1 MWSEILLIICSLI
14 SIGILL
20 FYSGKNYLH
29 LRCFLSISLICIIA
43 SISASFFFSEF
54 ETEIKEWTK
63 VTGIS
68 FALVVIA
75 ILIREMKPTYVRYPV
90 IFSYV
95 PLAII
100 AVYPFISDAEI
111 LKNLLNQLLQG
122 GAIAV
127 SLLLYVSLKDKL
139 EKHYLFII
147 GMLLFATAFGF
158 YWFGGE
164 YSSEMM
170 IWTWQ
175 LPMAAGIILTGMQS
189 SELFTRLNP

>member
-1 MWSEILLIICSLI
+1 MWSEILLIICSLF
-14 SIGILL
+14 SIVILL

-29 LRCFLSISLICIIA
+29 LRCFLSVSLISVIV
-43 SISASFFFSEF
+43 SISTSFFISEF
-54 ETEIKEWTK
+54 DTEINEWTK

-95 PLAII
+95 PLAIL
-100 AVYPFISDAEI
+100 AVYPFISDADI
-111 LKNLLNQLLQG
+111 LKDLLNQLLQG
-122 GAIAV
+122 GAIVV
-127 SLLLYVSLKDKL
+127 SLLLYLSLKDKL
-139 EKHYLFII
+139 EKHYLFLT

-158 YWFGGE
+158 YWFSGE
-164 YSSEMM
+164 IGSEM

-175 LPMAAGIILTGMQS
+175 TPMAAGIILISLQTSEMFTGP
-189 SELFTRLNP
+189 NP